1 VVGKINMKT
10 FVALSCLLAF
20 AAAYHLN
27 AGGHQ
32 EWEQFKAAH
41 GKTYRSQEEE
51 NYRMGVFFS
60 NKQNIDE
67 HNRKY
72 ETGAVSYHMKMNRF
86 GDLLTHEFA
95 AMVNGYNQTLRGRH
109 TYRATFVKPEGEVA
123 ESVDWR
129 QKGAVTPVKDQAQC
143 GSCWAFSTTGSLE
156 GQTFLKKGKLV
167 SLSEQN
173 LVDCSGEYGN
183 MGCNGGLMDYAFQYI
198 KENGGIDTE
207 SSYPYEAYDDN
218 CRFNKANVG
227 ATDAGFTDIPQ
238 GDEDAL
244 KAAVATVGPISVAID
259 AGHMSFQ
266 FYSGGVYEES
276 SCSSSMLD
284 HGVLAVGYGSEN
296 GKDYWLVKNSW
307 GTSWG
312 SEGYIKMTRNKNN
325 QCGIASSASYPNV

>member
-1 VVGKINMKT
+1 MKI
-10 FVALSCLLAF
+10 FVALSCLLAVACAF
-20 AAAYHLN
+20 HVN
-27 AGGHQ
+27 SGSKSD
-32 EWEQFKAAH
+32 WEQFKAAH
-41 GKTYRSQEEE
+41 GKVYKSQAEE
-51 NYRMGVFFS
+51 NYRMGIFYT
-60 NKQNIDE
+60 NKQHIDA
-67 HNRKY
+67 HNKKY
-72 ETGAVSYHMKMNRF
+72 ETGSVTYTLKMNHF
-86 GDLLTHEFA
+86 GDMLTHEFA
-95 AMVNGYNQTLRGRH
+95 AMVNGYNQTLRGKH
-109 TYRATFVKPEGEVA
+109 AFRATYVKPEGEVA

-129 QKGAVTPVKDQAQC
+129 QKGAVTPIKNQAQC

-156 GQTFLKKGKLV
+156 GQHFLKTGKLV

-173 LVDCSGEYGN
+173 LVDCSGSYGN

-207 SSYPYEAYDDN
+207 SSYPYKGYDGN
-218 CRFNKANVG
+218 CKFNKANVG

-244 KAAVATVGPISVAID
+244 KSAVATVGPISVAID

-276 SCSSSMLD
+276 SCSASQLD

-312 SEGYIKMTRNKNN
+312 MEGYIKMARNKNN
-325 QCGIASSASYPNV
+325 HCGIASSASYPNV